1 MKASIKSRIFLN
13 ILSEEM
19 NVWMEKIPTPNEIKE
34 TLINNPS
41 NKAPG
46 LDGYV

>member
-1 MKASIKSRIFLN
+1 MTASIQSRIFLN

-19 NVWMEKIPTPNEIKE
+19 NAWMEKIPTLDEVKG